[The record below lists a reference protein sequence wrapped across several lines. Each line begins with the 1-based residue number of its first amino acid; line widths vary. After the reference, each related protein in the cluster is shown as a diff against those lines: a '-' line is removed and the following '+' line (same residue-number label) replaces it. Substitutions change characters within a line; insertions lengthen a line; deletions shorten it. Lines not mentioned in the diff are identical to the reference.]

1 MTKTPAKTGTPIDA
15 YWSRPAADLLAELH
29 SAPDGLSTA
38 EAQERLQQVGPNVLK
53 PRRRDTALRSFIAQ
67 FTSPLVLILI
77 FAAVVSAIAGEWT
90 DAAIVVVIV
99 VASAV
104 LSFAQEYTAS
114 HAVEKLRA
122 QVTIKATVLRDGKP
136 QPIPAEAGRARRH
149 RAALGGQPDP
159 GGRRLCWRPRTS
171 SSTRRCSPAR
181 PSRWKRRRARSTRTL
196 GCPSG
201 STWCSW
207 ARTCA
212 AARRARSSC
221 RPAPAP
227 PSARSPSG

>member
-1 MTKTPAKTGTPIDA
+1 MQ
-15 YWSRPAADLLAELH
+15 R
-29 SAPDGLSTA
+29 
-38 EAQERLQQVGPNVLK
+38 VGPNVLA
-53 PRRRDTALRSFIAQ
+53 PRRRDTALRSFLAQ

-90 DAAIVVVIV
+90 DARIVVVIV

-136 QPIPAEAGRARRH
+136 QPIPAEDVVPGDIVLLSAGSLIPADGDRA
-149 RAALGGQPDP
+149 GGQGLLRQP
-159 GGRRLCWRPRTS
+159 GGAHGRDLPGGEEGRPGRR
-171 SSTRRCSPAR
+171 
-181 PSRWKRRRARSTRTL
+181 RTL
-196 GCPSG
+196 GCPSE

-207 ARTCA
+207 ARARA